1 MVKGKFGMSEPA
13 RVLHVVGGMARGGA
27 ETMIMN
33 LYRHVDRSRLQFDF
47 LCTRPDEQSY
57 DREIRELGG
66 RILRIDSPAEVGHW
80 AYVQQMKRMI
90 ETRGAFRVVHAHTL
104 FNTGLVAAVAKR
116 AGVPIRVSHSHSTSD
131 IANASFKGTV
141 YHWVMRRL
149 ILHYATHLVT
159 CGAEAGRY
167 LFGDR
172 VYDSGRVMLLRN
184 GLDLSAYEG
193 LDRAGIVT
201 QYNREFEFEDSDVVL
216 GNVAGFRE
224 LKNHPFLIKLMLAL
238 LEENPNYKMVLVG
251 DGDTRTAIEVL
262 VAEHGLQSKVRFTG
276 IRADIPELMTYLDV
290 FLLPSLY
297 EGLPVTI
304 IEAQAAG
311 TACVLSETITKEVD
325 LGLGLV
331 DWADIADVQDW
342 LKKIQIARQMP
353 RPRWRIRK
361 NNLCIHGYSSR
372 DSISHLHRIYGLNS
386 YD

>member
-1 MVKGKFGMSEPA
+1 MSEPA

-90 ETRGAFRVVHAHTL
+90 KTRGPFRAVHAHTL
-104 FNTGLVAAVAKR
+104 FNTGLVSAVAKH

-131 IANASFKGTV
+131 IANASFKGAV

-167 LFGDR
+167 LFGDQA
-172 VYDSGRVMLLRN
+172 YDRGRVIRLRN
-184 GLDLSAYEG
+184 GLDLAVYEG
-193 LDRAGIVT
+193 LDRAVIVKR
-201 QYNREFEFEDSDVVL
+201 YSREFGFEDSDVVL

-251 DGDTRTAIEVL
+251 DGDTRTAIEAL
-262 VAEHGLQSKVRFTG
+262 VAGHGLQSKVRFTG
-276 IRADIPELMTYLDV
+276 IRADIPELMTYFDV

-311 TACVLSETITKEVD
+311 TACVLSSTVTKEVD
-325 LGLGLV
+325 LGLGLTKHIKLDDFSDWSRAIRDVLIISNMPSLV
-331 DWADIADVQDW
+331 D
-342 LKKIQIARQMP
+342 RF
-353 RPRWRIRK
+353 RTIRE
-361 NNLCIHGYSSR
+361 HGYDVR
-372 DSISHLHRIYGLNS
+372 MNVEDLYEIYGV
-386 YD
+386 